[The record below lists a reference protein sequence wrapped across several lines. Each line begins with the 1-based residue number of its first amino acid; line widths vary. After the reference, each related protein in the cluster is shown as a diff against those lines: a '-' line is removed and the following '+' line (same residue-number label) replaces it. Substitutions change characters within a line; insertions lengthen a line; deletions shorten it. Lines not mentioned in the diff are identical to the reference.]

1 MVDDLQNAASKQEFK
16 PKRDRYVILPYTVAT
31 AGDYLYKKLISIKA
45 ERQAKAKNCP
55 AKEDS
60 KMHQKPQN

>member
-1 MVDDLQNAASKQEFK
+1 MADDLQNGVSKELK
-16 PKRDRYVILPYTVAT
+16 PKRDRYVILPYAIAT

-45 ERQAKAKNCP
+45 ERQAKAKNPP

-60 KMHQKPQN
+60 KMYL